1 MTGRRKSFLCNRLII
16 RAIGGGKS
24 FLKGIFVNILI
35 LISCSVFLLSSCEH
49 VSEEELRQ
57 ALEECGDTIFVND
70 GWEDTI
76 NINYSKQVKDIRGP
90 DGS

>member
-1 MTGRRKSFLCNRLII
+1 MII
-16 RAIGGGKS
+16 KAVGGGKP

-76 NINYSKQVKDIRGP
+76 NINYSKQVKDIRDP

>member
-1 MTGRRKSFLCNRLII
+1 MSKMPFKYKTLIFNI
-16 RAIGGGKS
+16 LGEGIA
-24 FLKGIFVNILI
+24 FLKAKIVNITLLLLI
-35 LISCSVFLLSSCEH
+35 LLQSLVSSCEH

-57 ALEECGDTIFVND
+57 ALEQCGDTIFVND

>member
-1 MTGRRKSFLCNRLII
+1 MPVNYKSLII
-16 RAIGGGKS
+16 NNIVRSVA
-24 FLKGIFVNILI
+24 FLKAKIVNITLLLLI
-35 LISCSVFLLSSCEH
+35 LLQSLVSSCEH

>member
-1 MTGRRKSFLCNRLII
+1 MDKMPINYKSLII
-16 RAIGGGKS
+16 NNIGGGIA
-24 FLKGIFVNILI
+24 FLKAKIVNITLLLLI
-35 LISCSVFLLSSCEH
+35 LLQSLVSSCEH

-57 ALEECGDTIFVND
+57 ALEQCGDTIFVND

>member
-1 MTGRRKSFLCNRLII
+1 MNKMPFKHKTLIFNI
-16 RAIGGGKS
+16 LGGG
-24 FLKGIFVNILI
+24 GIAFPKAKIVNITLLLLI
-35 LISCSVFLLSSCEH
+35 LLQSLVSSCEH

-57 ALEECGDTIFVND
+57 ALEQWGDTIFVND

>member
-1 MTGRRKSFLCNRLII
+1 MRV
-16 RAIGGGKS
+16 IGGGKS

-35 LISCSVFLLSSCEH
+35 LIFCSVFLLSSCEH

-57 ALEECGDTIFVND
+57 ALEECGDTIFVDNN
-70 GWEDTI
+70 WEDTI
-76 NINYSKQVKDIRGP
+76 DINYSKQLKDIRGP